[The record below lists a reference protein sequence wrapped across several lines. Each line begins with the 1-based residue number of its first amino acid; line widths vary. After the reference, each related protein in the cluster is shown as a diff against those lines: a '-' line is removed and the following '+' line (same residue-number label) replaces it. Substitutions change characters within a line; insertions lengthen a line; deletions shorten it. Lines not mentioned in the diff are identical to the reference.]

1 MVFEGVSRSISIAP
15 KFCSKIKHK
24 SSPCIICYS
33 LCPAEAVTIGGPG
46 ETIKVDWDKCT
57 GCGICVS
64 QCPAQVFRLR
74 HGGYRKFI
82 DNLSRSIT
90 SRGDLVIT
98 CSDNPAYSRQTAVV
112 DCAGIFNVV
121 DFIVLYLHGASRI
134 TIKYGLC
141 MECPSKNGRQILEQ
155 EIKLLEQLKTIF
167 EDLNAILLNKLLKRS
182 IDLIKYS
189 PEQYYQQMIEEY
201 GITLNYIPLKDIAS
215 YLGITPQALSRIRK
229 RIF

>member
-1 MVFEGVSRSISIAP
+1 MFNKIDIANMVFEGVSRSISVAP

-24 SSPCIICYS
+24 SSPCTTCYT
-33 LCPAEAVTIGGPG
+33 LCPSEAIKVGGPG
-46 ETIKVDWDKCT
+46 ETITVEWDTCT

-64 QCPAQVFRLR
+64 QCNAQVFRLR

-98 CSDNPAYSRQTAVV
+98 CSDNPAYNRQTAVV

-141 MECPSKNGRQILEQ
+141 MECDSKNGKQVLEQ

-167 EDLNAILLNKLLKRS
+167 EDLNDLEIIYESDSIRLIFPKQLPIIQPKEEEKPNPSLLFLK
-182 IDLIKYS
+182 
-189 PEQYYQQMIEEY
+189 
-201 GITLNYIPLKDIAS
+201 AHC
-215 YLGITPQALSRIRK
+215 RK
-229 RIF
+229 VY